1 MNDIARESLLYDF
14 YGNLLTDKKRG
25 VMECYHEDDMSLGE
39 IADEMGI
46 SRAAVHDSLKSA
58 EAQLEQY
65 EEKLGLLEKYEKA
78 GALADEADAI
88 IKSLERT
95 MLEDA
100 GSERIASGGAGS
112 ESKISG
118 ADGAAASKSDG
129 MMDDMTEKASGAGGK
144 EKSDAGADL
153 KRLRDIIA
161 ALVEPGS

>member
-14 YGNLLTDKKRG
+14 YGSLLTDKKRS

-65 EEKLGLLEKYEKA
+65 EEKLGLLAKYEKA
-78 GALADEADAI
+78 GVLADEADAI
-88 IKSLERT
+88 IADLESV
-95 MLEDA
+95 MSAD
-100 GSERIASGGAGS
+100 AGS

-118 ADGAAASKSDG
+118 ADCAAGTAASG
-129 MMDDMTEKASGAGGK
+129 N
-144 EKSDAGADL
+144 GADL
-153 KRLRDIIA
+153 KRLHDIIA
-161 ALVEPGS
+161 ALASND